1 MNPTSTERIV
11 TVAVDVQ
18 NDFCPDGALAVTD
31 GDQVVTP
38 LNDAFTYTREH
49 GGQVV
54 ATRDWHPAITPHFA
68 EYGGIWPV
76 HCVAETEGA
85 ELRSDLEIDTHTIIV
100 NKGTGQTNG
109 YSGFEGITADGQTL
123 AEIVRPKNAREKVIL
138 YICGLATDYCV
149 LNTALDA
156 AREAQRIET
165 ARQGV
170 LEVYLLTDAVRGV
183 NIHEND
189 SDDAIKTMV
198 EAGVLL
204 TTARELARN

>member
-18 NDFCPDGALAVTD
+18 NDLCPDGALAVTD

-138 YICGLATDYCV
+138 YIGGLATDYCV

>member
-1 MNPTSTERIV
+1 
-11 TVAVDVQ
+11 
-18 NDFCPDGALAVTD
+18 
-31 GDQVVTP
+31 VVTP

-138 YICGLATDYCV
+138 YIGGLATDYCV